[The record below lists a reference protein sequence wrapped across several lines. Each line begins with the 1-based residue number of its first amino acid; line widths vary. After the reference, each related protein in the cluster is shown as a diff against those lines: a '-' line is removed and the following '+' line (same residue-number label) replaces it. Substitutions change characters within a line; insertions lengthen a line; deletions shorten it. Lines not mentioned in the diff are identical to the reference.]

1 MSDSIPPD
9 PFVNLDTIINAIG
22 EAGDDAEAR
31 RLYLRA
37 ALRQLEIVSG
47 QTTARLATIV
57 EHLTPPPSRVL

>member
-1 MSDSIPPD
+1 MSDTIPPD
-9 PFVNLDTIINAIG
+9 PFVNLDTIIAAIG
-22 EAGDDAEAR
+22 EADTAEET

-57 EHLTPPPSRVL
+57 EHLTPPPTRVL